1 VNSVF
6 VSKIYG
12 LDSASLDAIGNAATA
27 HAQGVRF
34 WCRYSAGVGNSNP
47 KSQFK
52 LTKPGE
58 INALVGRGI
67 DFVANSE
74 WYENRCTEG
83 AAAGKADGTADL
95 AFWKSRGL
103 ARGASIYISW
113 DTAPQSSQYNAV
125 EAYIRA
131 YNAALGGYY
140 KADGLYAGI
149 PALIEM
155 SRRGVIRH
163 GWIPSAASW
172 SVARQNLKDL
182 GISAPPAVTTW
193 NLWQPT
199 PSQVVPA
206 IAYLLKKLAG
216 DKLVSCIWQTGNHR
230 FGGGA
235 DENITILAGPLGSH
249 REAQAAG
256 SPIIKPPVK
265 PPVKP
270 PAAKHYGPMHGHGVP
285 GIIARGSQQYFGSID
300 GPRASH
306 GGFNPGERAYVK
318 LIQQQLV
325 FLGFV
330 PGHSNPN
337 DGWADGIFDTRG
349 GGVGRGPTSQAVA
362 RFQHRFMPGTKFY
375 GQVWWDD
382 WTKLASLAKE
392 DV

>member
-1 VNSVF
+1 MF
-6 VSKIYG
+6 VSKTKGY
-12 LDSASLDAIGNAATA
+12 DSASLDAVGNAATA
-27 HAQGVRF
+27 HAQGARF
-34 WCRYSAGVGNSNP
+34 WLRYSAGVGNSNP

-58 INALVGRGI
+58 IAALTARGF
-67 DFVANSE
+67 DFIANSE
-74 WYENRCTEG
+74 WYEARITEG

-113 DTAPQSSQYNAV
+113 DKAPNSAQYNAV
-125 EAYIRA
+125 AAYLQA
-131 YNAALGGYY
+131 YNAALSGYY
-140 KADGLYAGI
+140 KGDGLYAGI

-155 SRRGVIRH
+155 SRRGLIKH

-172 SVARQNLKDL
+172 SVARQNLKNL
-182 GISAPPAVTTW
+182 GITAPPAVTTW
-193 NLWQPT
+193 DLWAPT
-199 PSQVVPA
+199 ASQVVPA

-216 DKLVSCIWQTGNHR
+216 DKLVSCIWQDGNYA
-230 FGGGA
+230 FSKGA
-235 DENITILAGPLGSH
+235 DEDLVAIAGPLGSH
-249 REAQAAG
+249 LEAKAAG
-256 SPIIKPPVK
+256 SPII
-265 PPVKP
+265 KP

-318 LIQQQLV
+318 LIQQQLI

-337 DGWADGIFDTRG
+337 DGWADGIFDNRG
-349 GGVGRGPTSQAVA
+349 GGVGNGPTSQAVA

-382 WTKLASLAKE
+382 WGKLASLAKE